1 MKTEIKV
8 HSFTHNELVDLL
20 STALYGSSWF
30 DADYDRTIYNK
41 LEKTN
46 GDCYEDK
53 LADMLLAG
61 CKITI
66 IDMEA
71 EGEKYSDKCVRIDE
85 DDESAVYEVRLED
98 FLQTASTKEGYQLVM
113 DVLSGEG
120 DFYTADAFL
129 QRVVFGEVIYG

>member
-8 HSFTHNELVDLL
+8 LSFTHDELVNLL

-30 DADYDRTIYNK
+30 DADYDRTIYNT

-61 CKITI
+61 YKITI

-98 FLQTASTKEGYQLVM
+98 FLQTASTKDGYRLVM
-113 DVLSGEG
+113 EVLSGDG
-120 DFYTADAFL
+120 DFWTADAFL
-129 QRVVFGEVIYG
+129 QRVVFGEEIYG